1 MAANLS
7 NEESY
12 HDALNL
18 KLIELTTDL
27 SHRIQKDPDVHLLS
41 AYPVAPINIAIEL
54 PDFDPN
60 LYNNALRGQHLIA
73 MKELR
78 QKFSIPEEKTH
89 VKEGLPEQ
97 VIPQVCEELNAGIVV
112 LGILGRTGLSAAFL
126 GNTAEQLIDHIKCDL
141 LAIKPDGFTCPITV
155 ENDHE

>member
-1 MAANLS
+1 MVKDKEWPEYGTIVVAANLS

-27 SHRIQKDPDVHLLS
+27 SHRIQKIDVHLLS

-60 LYNNALRGQHLIA
+60 LYNNALRGQHLA

-78 QKFSIPEEKTH
+78 QKFCIPEEKNML
-89 VKEGLPEQ
+89 KKDYQ
-97 VIPQVCEELNAGIVV
+97 
-112 LGILGRTGLSAAFL
+112 S
-126 GNTAEQLIDHIKCDL
+126 K
-141 LAIKPDGFTCPITV
+141 
-155 ENDHE
+155 

>member
-1 MAANLS
+1 
-7 NEESY
+7 
-12 HDALNL
+12 
-18 KLIELTTDL
+18 
-27 SHRIQKDPDVHLLS
+27 
-41 AYPVAPINIAIEL
+41 
-54 PDFDPN
+54 
-60 LYNNALRGQHLIA
+60 